1 MVQQFLRGWT
11 KNLSESYKKEK
22 QKNCLELQIRLTRK
36 QHLNFLVNMNLILN
50 KVFKIEL
57 SRFFEK
63 SDSQKSLAATRV
75 NCSRLEADWC

>member
-57 SRFFEK
+57 SRFF
-63 SDSQKSLAATRV
+63 
-75 NCSRLEADWC
+75 